1 MKVKVI
7 NSNLEDFNN
16 TFKVR
21 RMNFDQIIVNYPTG
35 DGIKVFLFS
44 DVECISE
51 NKIDDFLIENR
62 EFLKIKLKRG
72 IGVAFYNALKESIEE
87 EIDEKV
93 THIKVIKDKYNINK
107 RGIWEKE
114 LIIFANKKHPLDII
128 CSGEKFK
135 KDSYNII
142 TNKIFKDNFLE
153 ICNVELE
160 HLRKEIE
167 QKNGIISSLEEIIGE
182 LKMNCNDIQ
191 FEDEK

>member
-1 MKVKVI
+1 MKVKII
-7 NSNLEDFNN
+7 NSKLEDFNN

-21 RMNFDQIIVNYPTG
+21 RMNFNQIIVNYPTG
-35 DGIKVFLFS
+35 DGIKVFLFN

-51 NKIDDFLIENR
+51 NKIDEFLIENR

-72 IGVAFYNALKESIEE
+72 MGVAFYNALKESIEE

-93 THIKVIKDKYNINK
+93 NHIKVIKDKFNINK

-114 LIIFANKKHPLDII
+114 LIIFANKKHPLNII
-128 CSGEKFK
+128 SSGEKFK

-142 TNKIFKDNFLE
+142 THKILKENFIE
-153 ICNVELE
+153 ICTEELE

-167 QKNGIISSLEEIIGE
+167 QKNGIISSLEEVFEE
-182 LKMNCNDIQ
+182 LKVNGNLV
-191 FEDEK
+191 